1 MSELNRG
8 YTSVATRPKL
18 CPCPRTCSPIF
29 NSMVADT
36 RIRDQEADMS
46 QGYSGECV
54 GRMSEA
60 VEFIYGGSPHKN
72 DLNRCV
78 FTPLKGIIRFQE
90 CTGDIWSSIIVLTEV
105 LSKLQPIEC
114 CECGE
119 SSRLSAHFHQ
129 LIPPEHFRP
138 NMTPE
143 EFNNAPRKIYCSECA
158 VRLGLLKP
166 WFKNFGKSG
175 LAKYTQEAH

>member
-1 MSELNRG
+1 LAI
-8 YTSVATRPKL
+8 SVATRPKL
-18 CPCPRTCSPIF
+18 CPCPRTCTPIY
-29 NSMVADT
+29 NSMVCDA
-36 RIRDQEADMS
+36 RIKDESADMA
-46 QGYSGECV
+46 QGYSGECI
-54 GRMSEA
+54 GKMSEA

-72 DLNRCV
+72 DMNRCV

-90 CTGDIWSSIIVLTEV
+90 NADDFWSSIILLSRALDVL
-105 LSKLQPIEC
+105 KPIEC

-119 SSRLSAHFHQ
+119 SSRTSAHFHH
-129 LIPPEHFRP
+129 LIPKELYRP

-166 WFKNFGKSG
+166 WLENFGKTG
-175 LAKYTQEAH
+175 LAKYTQGY

>member
-1 MSELNRG
+1 MAI
-8 YTSVATRPKL
+8 SVATRPKL
-18 CPCPRTCSPIF
+18 CPCQRTCSPIF
-29 NSMVADT
+29 NSMVADS
-36 RIRDQEADMS
+36 RIKDEEADMN

-54 GRMSEA
+54 GKMSEA
-60 VEFIYGGSPHKN
+60 IEFIYGGSPHRN

-90 CTGDIWSSIIVLTEV
+90 CAGDIESSLLILNRTLDKIQP
-105 LSKLQPIEC
+105 LQC

-119 SSRLSAHFHQ
+119 GSRTSTTFHH
-129 LIPPEHFRP
+129 LIPPEHFRS

-143 EFNNAPRKIYCSECA
+143 EFNSAPRKLYCEKCG

-166 WFKNFGKSG
+166 WFENFGKSG
-175 LAKYTQEAH
+175 LAKYTQRS